1 MKQSQVLITV
11 SDLSKG
17 FFLGSFPESGLYFS
31 GGGGGVGGFPLGVSV
46 LMGGGKKS

>member
-17 FFLGSFPESGLYFS
+17 FFLGSFPESGVYFL
-31 GGGGGVGGFPLGVSV
+31 GGGGGLGIPIGGISFDGW
-46 LMGGGKKS
+46 G

>member
-17 FFLGSFPESGLYFS
+17 FFLGSFPESGLYFL
-31 GGGGGVGGFPLGVSV
+31 GGGGVWGFPLGVSV